1 VTAGRPEPA
10 AFTWRRL
17 APALAFSAVI
27 VAAAPFL
34 GQLRDLV
41 LGRLPRGGLLFGT
54 AAFGILVAAALVV
67 ALLRVRRQGWAR
79 RAGFAACL
87 AALWAQLAGFST
99 GIPHVDV
106 VERVHV
112 LEYGLA
118 AILFYR
124 AFAPLP
130 GAAPALLAALAGTL
144 VGIFDEWL
152 QWLVASRVG
161 EARDVGMNAAAA
173 ATGTLLAI
181 VLFAPPGT
189 GWRLG
194 TRGLPAVA
202 SLAAV
207 TTLAFAGFF
216 HCAHLGYEVRDE
228 SARLT
233 FVSWH
238 APDELPAVAAA
249 KDRRWQAG
257 DTPTLDPWRRQDYF
271 FVEGAS
277 HVAHRNASLER
288 GDFRAAWAEQ
298 RLLERHYAPV
308 LAQRG
313 LGSGEPL
320 DLAASAREELRRR
333 AQRGVALPY
342 ASPALT
348 GRIVVTPSKPLWWA
362 AFGGLSG
369 VLLGVAW
376 RSRARSVSGPR
387 PGGGLES
394 PASSSALK
402 PSSGGGG
409 SNEMMPPPR
418 HPR

>member
-1 VTAGRPEPA
+1 MTTGRPE
-10 AFTWRRL
+10 AFHVSGRRL
-17 APALAFSAVI
+17 TAALALSVFI

-41 LGRLPRGGLLFGT
+41 LGRMPRGGVLFGT
-54 AAFGILVAAALVV
+54 AVFAIFVTATLVV
-67 ALLRVRRQGWAR
+67 ALLRVLRQGWAR

-99 GIPHVDV
+99 GIPDVDV

-124 AFAPLP
+124 AFGLLP
-130 GAAPALLAALAGTL
+130 GAAPALLATLSGTL

-161 EARDVGMNAAAA
+161 EVRDVWMNAAAV
-173 ATGTLLAI
+173 ATGTLLAV
-181 VLFAPPGT
+181 VLFAPARA
-189 GWRLG
+189 GWRLAAAG
-194 TRGLPAVA
+194 RSAA
-202 SLAAV
+202 AALAAV
-207 TTLAFAGFF
+207 TALVFGGFY

-228 SARLT
+228 AARLT

-238 APDELPAVAAA
+238 APDELAAVAAA
-249 KDRRWQAG
+249 RDRRWKAG
-257 DTPTLDPWRRQDYF
+257 EVPTLDPWRRQDYY

-298 RLLERHYAPV
+298 RILERHYAPV

-313 LGSGEPL
+313 LGSGAPL
-320 DLAASAREELRRR
+320 DLAAPTREALRRR
-333 AQRGVALPY
+333 ARRSAAVPY
-342 ASPALT
+342 VSPVLA
-348 GRIVVTPSKPLWWA
+348 GRIAVTPSKPVWWTGVGSLA
-362 AFGGLSG
+362 VLLSG
-369 VLLGVAW
+369 IAW
-376 RSRARSVSGPR
+376 WSSARSAPELRPMTTGGRPRSAGDGSARGSEGP
-387 PGGGLES
+387 E
-394 PASSSALK
+394 
-402 PSSGGGG
+402 
-409 SNEMMPPPR
+409 
-418 HPR
+418 